1 MVPTGSFNVCSSV
14 GHGGNGG
21 ALVGGVSTFDS
32 GGLYGGG
39 SGALY
44 SLSTVSYTHLTLPTT
59 ERV

>member
-1 MVPTGSFNVCSSV
+1 MVPTGSFNFCSSV

-21 ALVGGVSTFDS
+21 VLAEGGVSTFGS

-44 SLSTVSYTHLTLPTT
+44 SLSIFSLFGS
-59 ERV
+59 

>member
-21 ALVGGVSTFDS
+21 ALVGGVSTFGS

-44 SLSTVSYTHLTLPTT
+44 SLSIVNLFGS
-59 ERV
+59 

>member
-21 ALVGGVSTFDS
+21 VLVGGVSIFDS

-39 SGALY
+39 SGVLY
-44 SLSTVSYTHLTLPTT
+44 CLSIVNLFGS
-59 ERV
+59 